1 MRDEPTQTQ
10 NIDMSYPMPIRDQTD
25 SANSQNIADRNE
37 GVYVDLDELVRWQH
51 KSSGFSFLPRQP
63 VHSIL
68 SGRHASKLRGRGLN
82 FEELRNYLPGDD
94 TRNIDWKVTAR
105 TRTPYVR
112 VYTEEKDRTVW
123 LLIDQ
128 RVGMFFGS
136 RKRMKSVVAAQVA
149 AISAWRVLSVGDRVG
164 ALVFNDSEIS
174 VIPPHRSRERVMQIL
189 KQVVKMNQAL
199 NASPDLKP
207 DVNKLNE
214 ALRQVG
220 TLARH
225 DCLVCLISDIDGM
238 NHETRKHITRLSEHN
253 DVLAA
258 VIYDPLEKEMP
269 SAGRLRFADDKGQL
283 EADTSSRK
291 LRTEFQGEFEKKLE
305 RIQSASRRFSIPVIA
320 LDTNEPVSDQM
331 REAFGH
337 QQTTR
342 RF

>member
-1 MRDEPTQTQ
+1 
-10 NIDMSYPMPIRDQTD
+10 MPISTHTD
-25 SANSQNIADRNE
+25 DAKKKRSGNRND
-37 GVYVDLDELVRWQH
+37 GIYVELDELVRLQH
-51 KSSGFSFLPRQP
+51 RASGFSFLPGQP

-112 VYTEEKDRTVW
+112 VYTEEKDRSVW

-136 RKRMKSVVAAQVA
+136 QQRMKSVVAAEVA

-189 KQVVKMNQAL
+189 KQVVKMNRSL
-199 NASPDLKP
+199 SASRELKP
-207 DVNKLNE
+207 DIGKLNE
-214 ALRQVG
+214 ALKQLT
-220 TLARH
+220 TLVRH
-225 DCLVCLISDIDGM
+225 DCLVCLVTDGDGI
-238 NHETRKHITRLSEHN
+238 NPETLKHISRLSEHN
-253 DVLAA
+253 DVLTTL
-258 VIYDPLEKEMP
+258 IFDPLEKDLP
-269 SAGRLRFADDKGQL
+269 AAGRLRFADDQHQL
-283 EADTSSRK
+283 EAETSNRK
-291 LRTEFQGEFEKKLE
+291 LRLNFQSEFEKRQE
-305 RIQSASRRFSIPVIA
+305 RIQSASRKFSIPVLPLQTI
-320 LDTNEPVSDQM
+320 TPVAEQL

-337 QQTTR
+337 HQASR